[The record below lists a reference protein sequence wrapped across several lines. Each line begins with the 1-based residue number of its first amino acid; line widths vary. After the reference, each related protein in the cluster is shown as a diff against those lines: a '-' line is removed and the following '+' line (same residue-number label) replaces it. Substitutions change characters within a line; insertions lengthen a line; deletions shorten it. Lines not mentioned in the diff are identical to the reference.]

1 MARSSG
7 FEPDFSPKPP
17 PRQLQLVV
25 HAGPLAGKGFPISS
39 QILTF
44 GRDPDNDICLEDSE
58 VSRHHARLVQAEDQI
73 TLEDLGSTNG
83 TLVNGKAITG
93 RHVLQPADII
103 SIGSSV
109 FGVKGFAAPTTMGM
123 TQVSPDKPTFLQYP
137 PAPAVPQ
144 SPRRPAQASPARPAP
159 PAPAKSSGLSA
170 VAIGGILALILLL
183 VIAAIVTAYFLARG
197 RGPAQAGIPVVV
209 ITAPVSGS
217 QVQVG
222 VPVTIQAT
230 ASDPTGVKRMELWVS
245 GAKTAESISPV
256 EQGQPTLT
264 ASFQWTPEA
273 PGSYTLEIRAY
284 NQRGEVNTPTM
295 VTVTAVGDL
304 AAATV
309 TPTSTP
315 ATPTPTVPT
324 APTLKTIT
332 DLNVRS
338 GPGLTYDL
346 IGLLPVGS
354 SAELTGRSEDQ
365 QWWQIRFA
373 PAANG
378 VGWVSSDP
386 AYAST
391 VNTGSV
397 PVVPAPPSPT
407 PSPTPT
413 GTPTNTPTATS
424 VPATFTPTLTPTP
437 TSTPTVTGEP
447 TVIQFNVSPSTIRG
461 GECVTIN
468 WNVTGVSA
476 IYFQGDGVTGT
487 GNLVDCPNET
497 ETYVLRV
504 VLLDGSERR
513 EERTVVVEDPIS
525 SDGTITVEPNQTV
538 DFDRGGIPGDD
549 FGWNINNDQRRFEVL
564 NGTRLAP
571 MRDISDLRNLSRDE
585 CADADFDNYTYID
598 GSNGAPDSINRLIPG
613 RSACYRTNQGR
624 LGKLRFPDS
633 STGALRVEWLT
644 WE

>member
-1 MARSSG
+1 MARSSE
-7 FEPDFSPKPP
+7 FEPDFLPKPR

-25 HAGPLAGKGFPISS
+25 HAGPLAGKGFPIAS

-44 GRDPDNDICLEDSE
+44 GRDPDNDICLEDTE
-58 VSRHHARLVQAEDQI
+58 VSRHHARLTQTEDQI
-73 TLEDLGSTNG
+73 ILEDLGSTNG
-83 TLVNGKAITG
+83 TLVNGKPITG

-109 FGVKGFAAPTTMGM
+109 FGVKGFAAPATMGV

-144 SPRRPAQASPARPAP
+144 VKAKPAPAARPAP
-159 PAPAKSSGLSA
+159 PGPAKSSGLSA
-170 VAIGGILALILLL
+170 VAIAGILVLVLIL

-197 RGPAQAGIPVVV
+197 RGTAQAGIPVVV

-230 ASDPTGVKRMELWVS
+230 ASDPAGVKRMELWVS

-284 NQRGEVNTPTM
+284 NQQGEVNTPTM

-304 AAATV
+304 AATTA
-309 TPTSTP
+309 TPTPTP
-315 ATPTPTVPT
+315 ATPTPTIPT
-324 APTLKTIT
+324 APTLKTLT

-338 GPGLTYDL
+338 GPGLVYDL
-346 IGLLPVGS
+346 IGLLPAGA
-354 SAELTGRSEDQ
+354 SAEVTGRSEDQ

-378 VGWVSSDP
+378 VGWVSADP

-391 VNTGSV
+391 VNTGGV
-397 PVVPAPPSPT
+397 PVLPAPPSPT

-413 GTPTNTPTATS
+413 GTPTDTPTATA

-437 TSTPTVTGEP
+437 TGTATATGEA
-447 TVIQFNVSPSTIRG
+447 TVIQFNVSPSTIQG
-461 GECVTIN
+461 GECVTIS
-468 WNVTGVSA
+468 WNVTGVRE
-476 IYFQGDGVTGT
+476 IYFQGEGVTGT
-487 GNLVDCPNET
+487 GNLVDCPRET

-525 SDGTITVEPNQTV
+525 SNGTIRVEPNQTV

-549 FGWNINNDQRRFEVL
+549 FVWNVNGDQRRFEVL

-571 MRDISDLRNLSRDE
+571 MPDISDLRNLSRDE
-585 CADADFDNYTYID
+585 CVDADFGTYTFID
-598 GSNGAPDSINRLIPG
+598 GSNDAPDSINRLIPG

-624 LGKLRFPDS
+624 LGKLRFPETT
-633 STGALRVEWLT
+633 TGALRVEWLT

>member
-1 MARSSG
+1 MAPSSG
-7 FEPDFSPKPP
+7 FEPNFSPKPQ

-25 HAGPLAGKGFPISS
+25 HAGPLAGKGFPITSKM
-39 QILTF
+39 LTF
-44 GRDPDNDICLEDSE
+44 GRDPDNDICLEDTE
-58 VSRHHARLVQAEDQI
+58 VSRHHARLIQEEQQI
-73 TLEDLGSTNG
+73 ILEDLGSTNG
-83 TLVNGKAITG
+83 TLVNGKSITG

-109 FGVKGFAAPTTMGM
+109 FGVKGFAAPATMGI
-123 TQVSPDKPTFLQYP
+123 TQISSEKPTFLQYT
-137 PAPAVPQ
+137 PAPAAPK
-144 SPRRPAQASPARPAP
+144 SPPRPAPAP
-159 PAPAKSSGLSA
+159 PARPSPQPAKSSGLSA
-170 VAIGGILALILLL
+170 VAIGGILALILIL

-197 RGPAQAGIPVVV
+197 RGTAQAGIPVVV

-217 QVQVG
+217 QIQVN

-230 ASDPTGVKRMELWVS
+230 ASDPAGVKRMELWVS
-245 GAKTAESISPV
+245 GAKAAESISPV

-284 NQRGEVNTPTM
+284 NQQGEVNTPTM

-304 AAATV
+304 AAATA

-315 ATPTPTVPT
+315 ATPSPTVPT
-324 APTLKTIT
+324 APTLKTLT
-332 DLNVRS
+332 DLNVRT
-338 GPGLTYDL
+338 GPGLEYDL

-378 VGWVSSDP
+378 VGWVSADP
-386 AYAST
+386 AYSST
-391 VNTGSV
+391 VNTGGL

-413 GTPTNTPTATS
+413 GTPTETPTATP

-437 TSTPTVTGEP
+437 TSTPTSTGEP
-447 TVIQFNVSPSTIRG
+447 TVIQFNVSPTTIQG

-468 WNVTGVSA
+468 WYVTGVRE

-487 GNLVDCPNET
+487 GNLVDCPHET

-504 VLLDGSERR
+504 VLMDGSERR
-513 EERTVVVEDPIS
+513 EERTVTVEDPIS
-525 SDGTITVEPNQTV
+525 SSGTIRIERNQTV

-549 FGWNINNDQRRFEVL
+549 FVWNVNNDQRHFEVL
-564 NGTRLAP
+564 NGARLAP
-571 MRDISDLRNLSRDE
+571 MRDISDLESLSRDQ
-585 CADADFDNYTYID
+585 CADADFGAYTFID
-598 GSNGAPDSINRLIPG
+598 GSDGAPDEINKLIPG

-624 LGKLRFPDS
+624 LGKLRFPDA